1 MTGIRRL
8 ALLALAAL
16 LAAGCATD
24 TAVTPRSGTT
34 PKLLPG
40 SSVEAS
46 GFLGDYSRF
55 EKVSGRLD
63 TWQWARGGVA
73 WKQYTKILIEPA
85 EVWINPGADYPGIQ
99 PGMYN
104 QMVEEFRALVA
115 KEFRAGGY
123 EVVDKPGPGVL
134 KLRFALTG
142 VNPERPG
149 FTPLDVLPIKIA
161 IDAARYATGTD
172 KTVIAMSGEAEVLDG
187 VSNERLFAQ
196 VTTRKDA
203 HLFVGQQITW
213 TDVRDGATEWA
224 QQARARLDKA
234 RAVSR

>member
-1 MTGIRRL
+1 MRRCLPL
-8 ALLALAAL
+8 AFAAL
-16 LAAGCATD
+16 LLGGCATEPA
-24 TAVTPRSGTT
+24 TAPRSSAS

-40 SSVEAS
+40 STLEAS
-46 GFLGDYSRF
+46 GFLGDYSQF

-63 TWQWARGGVA
+63 TWQWVRSGVG
-73 WKQYTKILIEPA
+73 WKQYTRILIEPV
-85 EVWINPGADYPGIQ
+85 EVWINPGADYPGIR
-99 PGMYN
+99 PDTYK
-104 QMVEEFRALVA
+104 QMVDEFRALVT

-134 KLRFALTG
+134 KLHFALTG

-149 FTPLDVLPIKIA
+149 FNPLDVLPIKIA
-161 IDAARYATGTD
+161 INAARFASGTD

-234 RAVSR
+234 RGVSR